1 MEIVIDER
9 VTENETSLPCSY
21 RLDLSAHDPYLKTPI
36 GQVSGG
42 CGFEVIDFGFSPFAA
57 SGQGPRPAP
66 THCTQAPA
74 KRRSIASPGSITPRS
89 TWLRVSCGRSDGVP
103 PATSQASRLL

>member
-21 RLDLSAHDPYLKTPI
+21 QLDLSAHDSILEDTHWSSKW
-36 GQVSGG
+36 G
-42 CGFEVIDFGFSPFAA
+42 CGFAVIDFGFSPFAA

-74 KRRSIASPGSITPRS
+74 KRRSIASPGIITPRS
-89 TWLRVSCGRSDGVP
+89 TSLRVSCGRSDGVP
-103 PATSQASRLL
+103 PA